1 MRKTELNMRTWRE
14 AREAHDARI
23 DAGRGFAKHKLVE
36 VRDVVAL
43 LEAVIRPGDRA
54 HHAFVERRLSPGGA
68 ADVLAMS
75 MLAADLEP
83 TEGW

>member
-1 MRKTELNMRTWRE
+1 MRKTELNMRTWHE
-14 AREAHDARI
+14 AREAH
-23 DAGRGFAKHKLVE
+23 
-36 VRDVVAL
+36 
-43 LEAVIRPGDRA
+43 
-54 HHAFVERRLSPGGA
+54 VERRLSPGGA